1 MALLI
6 LGLVLFVGV
15 HSLSIANPAAR
26 DTIAAR
32 IGTGAYRAS
41 YSVVALAGLVLIVY
55 GYGAAREAPAFVYVS
70 PYWVRYV
77 VAVMLLPLFVLLA
90 AAYLPG
96 RIQSALKHPM
106 LVAVK
111 LWAVAHLLVNGTVAD
126 IVLFGAI
133 LAWAVAERIS
143 LKRRPARLGVTGPR
157 SAYNDAIAIGIGLI
171 VYALFMLGGHQWLF
185 GVPILVP
192 GA

>member
-15 HSLSIANPAAR
+15 HSLSIVNPAAR

-41 YSVVALAGLVLIVY
+41 YSVVALAGLVLIIY
-55 GYGAAREAPAFVYVS
+55 GYGAAREAPTFVYVS
-70 PYWVRYV
+70 PYWVRYI

-111 LWAVAHLLVNGTVAD
+111 LWAVAHLLVNGAVAD

-143 LKRRPARLGVTGPR
+143 LKRRPARLAVTGPR
-157 SAYNDAIAIGIGLI
+157 SAYNDAIAVGAGLA
-171 VYALFMLGGHQWLF
+171 VYALFMLGGHEWLF
-185 GVPILVP
+185 GVPILAL
-192 GA
+192 GT